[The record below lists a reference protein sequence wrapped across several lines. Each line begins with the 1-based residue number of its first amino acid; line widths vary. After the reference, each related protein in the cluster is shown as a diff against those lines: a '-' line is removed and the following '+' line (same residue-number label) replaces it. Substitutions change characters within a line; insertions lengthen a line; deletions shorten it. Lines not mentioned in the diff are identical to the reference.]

1 MDAINYISTR
11 MNEAIQIKRNGM
23 FHEASDIYSELNIR
37 FPDHPGIL
45 KSWAKI
51 SVCQFKYNQAIEKF
65 ESAIKL
71 YEEFNNQQEIFQCRD
86 QISTI
91 NNRFNDPAT
100 FTQYY
105 RAVSG
110 QFNAVPKI

>member
-1 MDAINYISTR
+1 MDANTYITTR
-11 MNEAIQIKRNGM
+11 MNEAIQLKRNGK
-23 FHEASDIYSELNIR
+23 FDEASDIYCELNIR
-37 FPDHPGIL
+37 FSDHPGIL

-65 ESAIKL
+65 ELAICL
-71 YEEFNNQQEIFQCRD
+71 YENFNNQQEIFQCRD

-91 NNRFNDPAT
+91 KNRFNNPST

-105 RAVSG
+105 RAVCG
-110 QFNAVPKI
+110 QFNATPQL